1 MEKRRETRQLRKEDV
16 IELSLSIKAEVSRD
30 AEVSDDGQRTVIRI
44 KAVPCGIDC
53 GRGCTCHYSVFESI
67 AVPAAVTLKAT
78 QRVSFLGNLA
88 ELRAEREAMEQRI
101 ALIEASYGN
110 GKPGKNVSGSA
121 VADPKGAD
129 A

>member
-1 MEKRRETRQLRKEDV
+1 MEKRRETRQLRKQDV

-30 AEVSDDGQRTVIRI
+30 AEVSDDGQRAVIHI
-44 KAVPCGIDC
+44 KAVPCGPDC

-101 ALIEASYGN
+101 AMIEASYGN
-110 GKPGKNVSGSA
+110 GEQPKHASGSA
-121 VADPKGAD
+121 AADTAGGD